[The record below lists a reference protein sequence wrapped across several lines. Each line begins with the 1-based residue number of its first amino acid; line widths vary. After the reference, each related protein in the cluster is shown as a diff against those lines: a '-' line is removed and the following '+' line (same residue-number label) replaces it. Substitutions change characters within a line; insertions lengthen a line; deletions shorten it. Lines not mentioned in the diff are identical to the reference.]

1 MLENDDDKTEGLLI
15 RSERSG
21 EIINTGTNISSFDSK
36 DSSDEQVDQDKLQ
49 VDLQELKVE
58 YTNVTNILTKDI
70 QNLRDKDKFDLIKF
84 TIKVKAVYKYEW
96 EFYRKPAEI
105 KKNFADIHSELSKNF
120 MEPSGN
126 KADIFTTVSN
136 WTEDS
141 IQMHIKEIESYYKT
155 LFIDPKIYNTL
166 ALKEFFNISVGSFNQ
181 YNSGSKPFEG
191 YCYKKA
197 EPQCLRKV
205 FSIACKC
212 IEYFAFSQYNL
223 RWIVVKDDCFY
234 YMDKSNSET
243 GKNVYFFDKDFIIK
257 KNGRDIID
265 IKNVSRSITLKYKTT
280 FERDLWYDEI
290 KKRSDNM
297 LKIISNN
304 PFKSYTNE
312 KKGNLAHWFT
322 DGEDY
327 FKDLSEKLMQAKES
341 IFITD
346 WWLSPE
352 VWLTRPAPTQT
363 YMAMAFQKKNRK
375 EFPPYSRLMDI
386 LYQCANRG
394 VKVYVLVYAECSL
407 ALTLN
412 SAHSQH
418 ALQALHPNIQVER
431 HPLNCTDLLWS
442 HHEKLVIIDQIIGY
456 VGGLDLCWGRW
467 DTHAHPIFEEKNDK
481 DEYYF
486 PGIDYS
492 NARIRDFDKVEKYL
506 EESCKRESFEVRMP
520 WHDVHSR
527 LIGPVVADIAR
538 HFVERWNFSRFG
550 TGSGITDIKQN
561 ASVSKERN
569 ELKETN
575 TIDESL
581 AKKDG
586 NKPTFGFL
594 QGIINQVN
602 QREKE
607 EQEKANS
614 NDSENALIPEE
625 TDENENSEE
634 KDENSDTKQIF
645 GMNLKGKTKLRGRK
659 KKPGEIKISGSSGK
673 GRVGK
678 VDFTKKKGYEE
689 MQALKARYFRNVEVI
704 DEDHLYVPKGNT
716 TSKLRGRRLN
726 DKIKKIKDAQNIPSK
741 TMTINN
747 DINNDINTNVI
758 PEENE
763 EEVKEEENTQKKP
776 SYYNIFVKK
785 VGQQAKENESSWF
798 NTFLNKPEQK
808 ELETNVVNVNFFRK
822 GVKSNVQ
829 VLRSASKW
837 SVGIGKKENSILQ
850 GYYQLIDNA
859 KHYLYI
865 ENQFFVS
872 RAFSEEEREDCDYA
886 LSDVVENLIAYHIRK
901 RIERAYLA
909 KEKFRVFVFIPLLPG
924 FAGEPESSGTLQI
937 ILKHTYAGISRNHG
951 MSIIEQLEKLMG
963 DKWKEYIG
971 FYSLRGHGIVKGEPR
986 TELIYIHSKLM
997 IVDDKTVILGSA
1009 NINDRSMLGTRDS
1022 EYAVMINENPK
1033 LNSKMDG
1040 KDYKAANFAYTFRV
1054 NLFAEHLGVDPKNN
1068 ILADPLSDEFLKLVQ
1083 NTAHNN
1089 TMIYRKIWGCYPDD
1103 QYLTF
1108 KDLKDRKNLSQQ
1120 ELKETY
1126 MKEKKGIVGHAVE
1139 FPLHF
1144 LEKENL
1150 GIAFFS
1156 VENLVPEKNFT

>member
-1 MLENDDDKTEGLLI
+1 MLENDDDKMEGLL
-15 RSERSG
+15 RSENSG
-21 EIINTGTNISSFDSK
+21 EIINTNTNINTFDSK
-36 DSSDEQVDQDKLQ
+36 DSSEEQVDQDKII
-49 VDLQELKVE
+49 VDLREFKAE
-58 YTNVTNILTKDI
+58 YTNVTSILDTGLED
-70 QNLRDKDKFDLIKF
+70 LREKDKFDVIKF
-84 TIKVKAVYKYEW
+84 TIKVKAVYNYEW
-96 EFYRKPAEI
+96 EVYRRPSEV
-105 KKNFADIHSELSKNF
+105 KKNFADIHNELSKNF

-126 KADIFTTVSN
+126 KADIFTTVAN
-136 WTEDS
+136 WPEDS
-141 IQMHIKEIESYYKT
+141 LQMHIKEIENYYKT

-166 ALKEFFNISVGSFNQ
+166 HLKEFFNISVGSFNQ

-191 YCYKKA
+191 YIYKKA
-197 EPQCLRKV
+197 DPQCLRTV
-205 FSIACKC
+205 FSYACKC

-223 RWIVVKDDCFY
+223 RWIVVKDDCLY
-234 YMDKSNSET
+234 YMDKSNSDS
-243 GKNVYFFDKDFIIK
+243 GKNVYFFDKDLDIK
-257 KNGRDIID
+257 TEGRDIIN
-265 IKNVSRSITLKYKTT
+265 IKNISRTIILKFKTT
-280 FERDLWYDEI
+280 FEREIWYREI
-290 KKRSDNM
+290 KKRSDAM
-297 LKIISNN
+297 KKILSNN
-304 PFKSYTNE
+304 IYKSYTNE

-327 FKDLSEKLMQAKES
+327 FKDLSEKLMEAKES

-363 YMAMAFQKKNRK
+363 YMAMAFQKKDKK
-375 EFPPYSRLMDI
+375 ESPPYSRLMDI
-386 LYQCANRG
+386 LYQCAVKG

-418 ALQALHPNIQVER
+418 ALEALHPNIQVER

-492 NARIRDFDKVEKYL
+492 NARIRDFDKVDKYL
-506 EESCKRESFEVRMP
+506 EESCKRESYEIRMP

-561 ASVSKERN
+561 ASVSKQTN
-569 ELKETN
+569 ELRETN
-575 TIDESL
+575 TIDEQL
-581 AKKDG
+581 EKNEG
-586 NKPTFGFL
+586 NKQQKFGFL

-607 EQEKANS
+607 EQEANS
-614 NDSENALIPEE
+614 KDSDNSLIPEE
-625 TDENENSEE
+625 KNENSEE
-634 KDENSDTKQIF
+634 TDVKNIF
-645 GMNLKGKTKLRGRK
+645 GTKMKGPTKLRGRK
-659 KKPGEIKISGSSGK
+659 KNNNAGDTSNTGPSRKKP
-673 GRVGK
+673 
-678 VDFTKKKGYEE
+678 VDYTKKKGYEE
-689 MQALKARYFRNVEVI
+689 QQALRSRYFKNVEVI
-704 DEDHLYVPKGNT
+704 DEDHLYVKKGNT
-716 TSKLRGRRLN
+716 TGRLRGRRLN
-726 DKIKKIKDAQNIPSK
+726 NKIKKIKEAQQMNSSSTVKI
-741 TMTINN
+741 
-747 DINNDINTNVI
+747 NDINTNTI
-758 PEENE
+758 PEEENE
-763 EEVKEEENTQKKP
+763 EELIEEDKPKKP
-776 SYYNIFVKK
+776 NYYNILVKNIGK
-785 VGQQAKENESSWF
+785 QAKENESSWF
-798 NTFLNKPEQK
+798 QKFLSPPEQK
-808 ELETNVVNVNFFRK
+808 VLETNVVNVNFFQK

-829 VLRSASKW
+829 VLRSACKW

-850 GYYQLIDNA
+850 GYYQLIDNS

-872 RAFSEEEREDCDYA
+872 RAFNEEEREECDYA
-886 LSDVVENLIAYHIRK
+886 LSDVVENMIAFHIRK
-901 RIERAYLA
+901 RIERAYRQ

-951 MSIIEQLEKLMG
+951 MSIIEQLSKIMG
-963 DKWKEYIG
+963 DEWKNYIG
-971 FYSLRGHGIVKGEPR
+971 FYSLRGHGLVKGEPR

-1022 EYAVMINENPK
+1022 EYAVIINEHQK
-1033 LNSKMDG
+1033 LNTKMDG

-1054 NLFAEHLGVDPKNN
+1054 NLFAEHLGVDPKNS
-1068 ILADPLSDEFLKLVQ
+1068 ILSDPLSDEFLKLVQ

-1089 TMIYRKIWGCYPDD
+1089 TMIYRKLWGCYPDD

-1108 KDLKDRKNLSQQ
+1108 KDLREHKAPSKE
-1120 ELKETY
+1120 ELKANY
-1126 MKEKKGIVGHAVE
+1126 MKEKNGIIGHAVE

>member
-1 MLENDDDKTEGLLI
+1 MLEKDDRQESLI
-15 RSERSG
+15 SSQRSG
-21 EIINTGTNISSFDSK
+21 EIISTTDPFSTLESK
-36 DSSDEQVDQDKLQ
+36 ESIDEQIDQDKVQ
-49 VDLQELKVE
+49 VELQEFKAE
-58 YTNVTNILTKDI
+58 YTSVMNVLTS
-70 QNLRDKDKFDLIKF
+70 NLDKLREKDKFDLVKF

-96 EFYRKPAEI
+96 EVYRKPTEI
-105 KKNFADIHSELSKNF
+105 KKNFAEIHSELSKNY

-126 KADIFTTVSN
+126 KADIFTNVAS
-136 WTEDS
+136 WTDDS
-141 IQMHIKEIESYYKT
+141 IQMHIANIESYYKT
-155 LFIDPKIYNTL
+155 FFNDPKIYNTL
-166 ALKEFFNISVGSFNQ
+166 PFKEFFNISACSFNQ

-191 YCYKKA
+191 YCHKKA
-197 EPQCLRKV
+197 DPQCLRTA

-212 IEYFAFSQYNL
+212 IEYFAFSQYNR
-223 RWIVVKDDCFY
+223 RWIVVKDDCIY
-234 YMDKSNSET
+234 YMDKSNSDS
-243 GKNVYFFDKDFIIK
+243 GKNVYFFDKDLIVNREGNDIINI
-257 KNGRDIID
+257 KNG
-265 IKNVSRSITLKYKTT
+265 SRKLILKYKTT
-280 FERDLWYDEI
+280 FERELWFREI
-290 KKRSDNM
+290 KKRADAM
-297 LKIISNN
+297 LKILANN

-312 KKGNLAHWFT
+312 KKGNLAHWFA

-327 FKDLSEKLMQAKES
+327 FKDLSEKLMQAKET

-352 VWLTRPAPTQT
+352 VWLTRPVPTQT
-363 YMAMAFQKKNRK
+363 YMAMAFQKKNLK
-375 EFPPYSRLMDI
+375 ENPPYSRLMDI

-418 ALQALHPNIQVER
+418 ALEALHPNIEVER

-467 DTHAHPIFEEKNDK
+467 DTHDHPIFEKKNDK
-481 DEYYF
+481 DEYNF

-506 EESCKRESFEVRMP
+506 EESCKREKFEMRMP

-561 ASVSKERN
+561 ASVSKEKN
-569 ELKETN
+569 ELKEST
-575 TIDESL
+575 TIDEEL
-581 AKKDG
+581 ERKEEKK
-586 NKPTFGFL
+586 PGFIL
-594 QGIINQVN
+594 GIINMVN

-607 EQEKANS
+607 EKEKANS
-614 NDSENALIPEE
+614 NDSDNALIPDSENKDIS
-625 TDENENSEE
+625 TDNKSDDNSA
-634 KDENSDTKQIF
+634 TKSLF
-645 GMNLKGKTKLRGRK
+645 SGMKLKGPTKLRGK
-659 KKPGEIKISGSSGK
+659 KKEGSLSK
-673 GRVGK
+673 SAVP

-689 MQALKARYFRNVEVI
+689 NQALRNRYFKEVEVI
-704 DEDHLYVPKGNT
+704 DEDHLYVRKGNT
-716 TSKLRGRRLN
+716 TGKLRGRRLN
-726 DKIKKIKDAQNIPSK
+726 EKIKKIKQAQK
-741 TMTINN
+741 NN
-747 DINNDINTNVI
+747 GVSIGYSTTTVIKEAEIEEDI
-758 PEENE
+758 PEEE
-763 EEVKEEENTQKKP
+763 EEKKREG
-776 SYYNIFVKK
+776 SYYDTFVKK
-785 VGQQAKENESSWF
+785 VGQQARQNQSSWF
-798 NTFLNKPEQK
+798 DNFLGQPEQK
-808 ELETNVVNVNFFRK
+808 ELEANVVNVNFFKK
-822 GVKSNVQ
+822 GIKSNVQ

-837 SVGIGKKENSILQ
+837 SVGIKKKENSILQ

-859 KHYLYI
+859 KHYIYI

-872 RAFSEEEREDCDYA
+872 RAFNEEERAECDYD

-901 RIERAYLA
+901 RIERAFLD

-951 MSIIEQLEKLMG
+951 MSIIEQLEKIMG

-971 FYSLRGHGIVKGEPR
+971 FYSLRGHGIVNGEPK

-1022 EYAVMINENPK
+1022 EYAVMINESQK

-1040 KDYKAANFAYTFRV
+1040 KDYKAANFAYSFRV
-1054 NLFAEHLGVDPKNN
+1054 NLFAEHLGVDPKNS
-1068 ILADPLSDEFLKLVQ
+1068 ILFDPLSDEFLKLVQ

-1089 TMIYRKIWGCYPDD
+1089 TMIYRKLWGCYPDD
-1103 QYLTF
+1103 NYKTF
-1108 KDLKDRKNLSQQ
+1108 KDLKKRSTLSKE
-1120 ELKETY
+1120 ELIENY
-1126 MKEKKGIVGHAVE
+1126 EKEKNGIVGHAVE
-1139 FPLHF
+1139 FPLYF

-1150 GIAFFS
+1150 GIDFFS

>member
-1 MLENDDDKTEGLLI
+1 MLEKEDEKEDSLI
-15 RSERSG
+15 SSQNSG
-21 EIINTGTNISSFDSK
+21 EIINTVNPFNSFESK
-36 DSSDEQVDQDKLQ
+36 DSSEEQVDQDKVL
-49 VDLQELKVE
+49 VALQEFKAE
-58 YTNVTNILTKDI
+58 YTNVTSILTSDLDK
-70 QNLRDKDKFDLIKF
+70 LRDKDKFDIIKF
-84 TIKVKAVYKYEW
+84 TIKVKAVYNYQW
-96 EFYRKPAEI
+96 EVYRKPIEV
-105 KKNFADIHSELSKNF
+105 KKNFEEIHKELSRNF

-126 KADIFTTVSN
+126 KADIFTNVAS
-136 WTEDS
+136 WPDDS
-141 IQMHIKEIESYYKT
+141 IQMHISEIESYYKS
-155 LFIDPKIYNTL
+155 LFNDIKIYNVL
-166 ALKEFFNISVGSFNQ
+166 AFKEFFNISVGSFNQ

-197 EPQCLRKV
+197 DPQCLRTA
-205 FSIACKC
+205 FSYACKC
-212 IEYFAFSQYNL
+212 IEYFAFSQYNM
-223 RWIVVKDDCFY
+223 RWIVVKDDCIY
-234 YMDKSNSET
+234 YMEKSNSEA
-243 GKNVYFFDKDFIIK
+243 GRNVYFFDKDLIVK
-257 KNGRDIID
+257 KEGRDIIN
-265 IKNVSRSITLKYKTT
+265 ITNISRSIILKFKTT
-280 FERDLWYDEI
+280 FEREIWYKEI
-290 KKRSDNM
+290 MSRADKM
-297 LKIISNN
+297 IKILSNN

-327 FKDLSEKLMQAKES
+327 FKDLSEKLMQAKET

-352 VWLTRPAPTQT
+352 VWLTRPAPTQI
-363 YMAMAFQKKNRK
+363 YMAMAFQKKNKK
-375 EFPPYSRLMDI
+375 ESPPYSRLMDI

-418 ALQALHPNIQVER
+418 ALEDLHPNIQVER
-431 HPLNCTDLLWS
+431 HPVNCTDLLWS

-467 DTHAHPIFEEKNDK
+467 DTHDHPIFEGKNDK
-481 DEYYF
+481 DEYLF
-486 PGIDYS
+486 PAIDYS
-492 NARIRDFDKVEKYL
+492 NARIRDFDKVENYL
-506 EESCKRESFEVRMP
+506 EESCKRESFEIRMP

-561 ASVSKERN
+561 ASVSKKRN
-569 ELKETN
+569 ELRETN
-575 TIDESL
+575 TMDEQIEKNE
-581 AKKDG
+581 KK
-586 NKPTFGFL
+586 PAFGFM

-602 QREKE
+602 EKEKE
-607 EQEKANS
+607 ELNS
-614 NDSENALIPEE
+614 KDYSENALIPDSE
-625 TDENENSEE
+625 TREISENNSS
-634 KDENSDTKQIF
+634 KNDFPGGK
-645 GMNLKGKTKLRGRK
+645 MKGKTKLRGRK
-659 KKPGEIKISGSSGK
+659 KDNNETISISGSSGA
-673 GRVGK
+673 GP

-689 MQALKARYFRNVEVI
+689 QQALRSRYFKNVEVI
-704 DEDHLYVPKGNT
+704 DEDHLYVRKGNT
-716 TSKLRGRRLN
+716 TGKLRGRRLN
-726 DKIKKIKDAQNIPSK
+726 DKIKKIREAQKNSASN
-741 TMTINN
+741 TINSN
-747 DINNDINTNVI
+747 STIQ
-758 PEENE
+758 EENNTEDNLE
-763 EEVKEEENTQKKP
+763 EERKP
-776 SYYNIFVKK
+776 SFYDTFVKNI
-785 VGQQAKENESSWF
+785 GQQAKNNQGSWF
-798 NTFLNKPEQK
+798 QNFLGQPEQK
-808 ELETNVVNVNFFRK
+808 QLEANVVNVNFFQK

-829 VLRSASKW
+829 VLRSACKW

-872 RAFSEEEREDCDYA
+872 KAFNEEERAECDYA
-886 LSDVVENLIAYHIRK
+886 LPDVVENLIAYHIRK

-909 KEKFRVFVFIPLLPG
+909 NEKFRVFVFIPLLPG

-937 ILKHTYAGISRNHG
+937 ILKHTYAGICRNHG

-963 DKWKEYIG
+963 DKWKNYIG
-971 FYSLRGHGIVKGEPR
+971 FYSLRGHGLVNGEPR

-1022 EYAVMINENPK
+1022 EYAVMINESPK

-1054 NLFAEHLGVDPKNN
+1054 KLFAEHLGVDPNN
-1068 ILADPLSDEFLKLVQ
+1068 SILFDPLSDEFLKLVQ
-1083 NTAHNN
+1083 NTAQNN
-1089 TMIYRKIWGCYPDD
+1089 TMIYRRLWGCYPDD
-1103 QYLTF
+1103 QYVSF
-1108 KDLKDRKNLSQQ
+1108 KDLKQYKPLSKE
-1120 ELKETY
+1120 ELVEQY
-1126 MKEKKGIVGHAVE
+1126 SKEKDKIVGHAVE

-1144 LEKENL
+1144 LENENL

>member
-1 MLENDDDKTEGLLI
+1 MLEKEDEKEDSLI
-15 RSERSG
+15 SSQNSG
-21 EIINTGTNISSFDSK
+21 EIINTVNPFSSFESK
-36 DSSDEQVDQDKLQ
+36 DSIEEQVDQDKVL
-49 VDLQELKVE
+49 VDLQEFKAE
-58 YTNVTNILTKDI
+58 YTNVTSILTSDLDK
-70 QNLRDKDKFDLIKF
+70 LRDKDKFDIIKF
-84 TIKVKAVYKYEW
+84 TIKVKAVYNYQW
-96 EFYRKPAEI
+96 EVYRKPSEV
-105 KKNFADIHSELSKNF
+105 KKNFEEIHKELTRNF

-126 KADIFTTVSN
+126 KADIFTNVAS
-136 WTEDS
+136 WPDDS
-141 IQMHIKEIESYYKT
+141 IQTHISEIESYYKT
-155 LFIDPKIYNTL
+155 LFNDIKIYNVL
-166 ALKEFFNISVGSFNQ
+166 AFKEFFNISVGSFNQ

-197 EPQCLRKV
+197 DPQCLRTA
-205 FSIACKC
+205 FSYACKC
-212 IEYFAFSQYNL
+212 IEYFAFSQYNM
-223 RWIVVKDDCFY
+223 RWIVVKDDCIY
-234 YMDKSNSET
+234 YMEKSNSEA
-243 GKNVYFFDKDFIIK
+243 GRNVYFFDKDLIVK
-257 KNGRDIID
+257 KEGRDIIN
-265 IKNVSRSITLKYKTT
+265 ITNISRSLILKFKTT
-280 FERDLWYDEI
+280 FEREIWYKEI
-290 KKRSDNM
+290 MNRANKM
-297 LKIISNN
+297 IKILSNN

-312 KKGNLAHWFT
+312 KKGNLAHWFS

-327 FKDLSEKLMQAKES
+327 FKDLSEKLMQAKET

-352 VWLTRPAPTQT
+352 VWLTRPAPTQI
-363 YMAMAFQKKNRK
+363 YMAMAFQKKNK
-375 EFPPYSRLMDI
+375 KDSPPYSRLMDI

-418 ALQALHPNIQVER
+418 ALEDLHPNIQVER

-467 DTHAHPIFEEKNDK
+467 DTHSHPIFEGKNDK
-481 DEYYF
+481 DEYLF
-486 PGIDYS
+486 PAIDYS
-492 NARIRDFDKVEKYL
+492 NARIRDFDKVENYL

-561 ASVSKERN
+561 ASVSKKRN
-569 ELKETN
+569 ELRETN
-575 TIDESL
+575 TMDEQIEKNE
-581 AKKDG
+581 KK
-586 NKPTFGFL
+586 PAFCFM

-602 QREKE
+602 EKE
-607 EQEKANS
+607 KDELNS
-614 NDSENALIPEE
+614 KDYSENALIPDSE
-625 TDENENSEE
+625 TGEIDENNSS
-634 KDENSDTKQIF
+634 KNKF
-645 GMNLKGKTKLRGRK
+645 PGGKMKGKTKLRGRK
-659 KKPGEIKISGSSGK
+659 KDNNEVTSISGSSN
-673 GRVGK
+673 VDQ

-689 MQALKARYFRNVEVI
+689 QQALRSRYFKNIEVI
-704 DEDHLYVPKGNT
+704 DEDHLYVRKGNNNT
-716 TSKLRGRRLN
+716 TGRLRGRRLN
-726 DKIKKIKDAQNIPSK
+726 DKIKKIREAQKNS
-741 TMTINN
+741 TSNTINN
-747 DINNDINTNVI
+747 NSTNTIQEEINT
-758 PEENE
+758 E
-763 EEVKEEENTQKKP
+763 EEEERNP
-776 SYYNIFVKK
+776 SFYDTFVKN
-785 VGQQAKENESSWF
+785 VGQQAKKNQGSWF
-798 NTFLNKPEQK
+798 QNFLGQPEQK

-872 RAFSEEEREDCDYA
+872 KAFNEEERVECDYA
-886 LSDVVENLIAYHIRK
+886 LPDVVENLIAYHIRK
-901 RIERAYLA
+901 RIERAFLA
-909 KEKFRVFVFIPLLPG
+909 NEKFRVFVFIPLLPG
-924 FAGEPESSGTLQI
+924 FAGEPENSGTLQI
-937 ILKHTYAGISRNHG
+937 ILKHTYVGICRNHG

-963 DKWKEYIG
+963 DKWKNYIG
-971 FYSLRGHGIVKGEPR
+971 FYSLRGHGLVNGEPK

-1022 EYAVMINENPK
+1022 EFAVMINEHPK

-1054 NLFAEHLGVDPKNN
+1054 NLFAEHLGLDPNN
-1068 ILADPLSDEFLKLVQ
+1068 SILFDPLSDEFLRLVQ
-1083 NTAHNN
+1083 NTAQNN
-1089 TMIYRKIWGCYPDD
+1089 TMIYRNLFGCYPDD
-1103 QYLTF
+1103 QYQSF
-1108 KDLKDRKNLSQQ
+1108 KDLKQYKPLSKE
-1120 ELKETY
+1120 ELIEQY
-1126 MKEKKGIVGHAVE
+1126 SKEKDKIVGHAVE

>member
-1 MLENDDDKTEGLLI
+1 MLENDDYEKTEGLLQ
-15 RSERSG
+15 SENSG
-21 EIINTGTNISSFDSK
+21 EIITRSSNFNTFDSK
-36 DSSDEQVDQDKLQ
+36 DSTDEQVDQDKLQ
-49 VDLQELKVE
+49 VELQDLKAE
-58 YTNVTNILTKDI
+58 YTNVTNILSGDVGE
-70 QNLRDKDKFDLIKF
+70 LRDKDKFDVIKF

-96 EFYRKPAEI
+96 EVYRRPSDI
-105 KKNFADIHSELSKNF
+105 KKNFEEIHSQLSKNF

-126 KADIFTTVSN
+126 IANIFSTVST
-136 WTEDS
+136 WSEDS
-141 IQMHIKEIESYYKT
+141 IQMHIKDIENYYKS
-155 LFIDPKIYNTL
+155 LFNDPKVYNTL
-166 ALKEFFNISVGSFNQ
+166 QFKEFFNISVGSFNQ

-197 EPQCLRKV
+197 DPQLLRTI
-205 FSIACKC
+205 FSYACKC

-223 RWIVVKDDCFY
+223 RWIVVKEDCIY
-234 YMDKSNSET
+234 YLDQSNSET
-243 GKNVYFFDKDFIIK
+243 GKNVYFFDNDLVVK
-257 KNGRDIID
+257 KEGRDILNIRN
-265 IKNVSRSITLKYKTT
+265 ISRSIVLKFKTT
-280 FERDLWYDEI
+280 FEREIWYKEI
-290 KKRSDNM
+290 MKRAEAM
-297 LKIISNN
+297 LKILANN

-312 KKGNLAHWFT
+312 KKGNLAHWFS
-322 DGEDY
+322 DGEQY

-363 YMAMAFQKKNRK
+363 YMAMAFQQKMKKDS
-375 EFPPYSRLMDI
+375 PPYSRLMDI

-412 SAHSQH
+412 SDHSQN
-418 ALQALHPNIQVER
+418 ALTALHPNIQVER
-431 HPLNCTDLLWS
+431 HPLGCTDLLWS

-467 DTHAHPIFEEKNDK
+467 DTNNHPIFEPKNDK

-492 NARIRDFDKVEKYL
+492 NARIRDFSKVEKYL

-561 ASVSKERN
+561 ASVSKQRN
-569 ELKETN
+569 ELRETN
-575 TIDESL
+575 TIEESFE
-581 AKKDG
+581 KKEDK
-586 NKPTFGFL
+586 KPAFGWL
-594 QGIINQVN
+594 QGIVNQVN
-602 QREKE
+602 EKEKE
-607 EQEKANS
+607 EQTS

-625 TDENENSEE
+625 KNENP
-634 KDENSDTKQIF
+634 DEINPQSIF
-645 GMNLKGKTKLRGRK
+645 GMKMKGKTKLRGK
-659 KKPGEIKISGSSGK
+659 KKMKK
-673 GRVGK
+673 K
-678 VDFTKKKGYEE
+678 VVDWTKKKGYEE
-689 MQALKARYFRNVEVI
+689 EQKLRSRYFKNVEVI
-704 DEDHLYVPKGNT
+704 DGDHLYVKKGNT
-716 TSKLRGRRLN
+716 TSKLRGRRLK
-726 DKIKKIKDAQNIPSK
+726 DKINKIKQSQQMSTSNTIS
-741 TMTINN
+741 TNSINN
-747 DINNDINTNVI
+747 INTDVI

-763 EEVKEEENTQKKP
+763 EELQENDEQKKS
-776 SYYNIFVKK
+776 SYYNIFVKN
-785 VGQQAKENESSWF
+785 VGKQAKKNESSWF
-798 NTFLNKPEQK
+798 KNLLGQPEQK
-808 ELETNVVNVNFFRK
+808 ALETNVVNVSFFRK

-837 SVGIGKKENSILQ
+837 SVGISKKENSILQ
-850 GYYQLIDNA
+850 GYYKLIDNA
-859 KHYLYI
+859 QHYLYI

-872 RAFSEEEREDCDYA
+872 RSFNEEEREDCEYS

-901 RIERAYLA
+901 RIERAYIA
-909 KEKFRVFVFIPLLPG
+909 KEKFRVFIFIPLLPG

-951 MSIIEQLEKLMG
+951 MSIIEQLEKIMG
-963 DKWKEYIG
+963 DKWRDYIG
-971 FYSLRGHGIVKGEPR
+971 FYSLRGHGMVNGEPR

-1040 KDYKAANFAYTFRV
+1040 KDYKAANFAYSFRV
-1054 NLFAEHLGVDPKNN
+1054 NLFAEHLGIDPKSN
-1068 ILADPLSDEFLKLVQ
+1068 ILVDPLSDEFLHLVQ

-1089 TMIYRKIWGCYPDD
+1089 TMIYRKLWGCYPDD

-1108 KDLKDRKNLSQQ
+1108 KDLRDHKAPSKE
-1120 ELKETY
+1120 ELKENY
-1126 MKEKKGIVGHAVE
+1126 MKEKNGIVGHAVE